1 MNKMSLKFYAKS
13 ENEQLART
21 CVSAFILPLN
31 PSVEEMSDIKTAVSE
46 AVTNAVV
53 HAYSN
58 CKGEILLECLIED
71 NVLHI
76 KVEDYGKGIEEI
88 NNALE
93 PFFTTKLED
102 ERSGMG
108 FTIMKTFMD
117 GLEVVSKPNEGT
129 KVFMKKRFNIS

>member
-1 MNKMSLKFYAKS
+1 MNKMTLKFCAKS

-31 PSVEEMSDIKTAVSE
+31 PSVEEMSDVKTAVSE

-53 HAYSN
+53 HAYLN
-58 CKGEILLECLIED
+58 RDGEILVECLIEN

-76 KVEDYGKGIEEI
+76 IVEDFGKGIEEL
-88 NNALE
+88 NCALE
-93 PFFTTKLED
+93 PFFTTKLEE

-117 GLEVVSKPNEGT
+117 ELNVVSKPNFGT
-129 KVFMKKRFNIS
+129 KVFMRKVFNVS